1 MGNNQQHP
9 LPQQDYIKSTMAS
22 EIGTGS
28 QRQEEFHDKSV
39 MKVSAFTA
47 PKGAMGQK
55 YLASGVHLSMRMW
68 EDEQPGEQKETR
80 REYETLGYVLKG
92 RAELLLEGQKLILE
106 PGDSWLVPKNASHAY
121 KILETFSAVETTCPP
136 AFAKGRDIKC

>member
-1 MGNNQQHP
+1 
-9 LPQQDYIKSTMAS
+9 MAS

-68 EDEQPGEQKETR
+68 EDEQPGTTLHHHLPSLTLIVHLLVLSCSVPAAGEQKETR

-106 PGDSWLVPKNASHAY
+106 PGTRSLQRLPTCY
-121 KILETFSAVETTCPP
+121 ITT
-136 AFAKGRDIKC
+136 G

>member
-1 MGNNQQHP
+1 
-9 LPQQDYIKSTMAS
+9 MAS

-68 EDEQPGEQKETR
+68 EDEQPG
-80 REYETLGYVLKG
+80 TLQYLHYH
-92 RAELLLEGQKLILE
+92 LPL
-106 PGDSWLVPKNASHAY
+106 
-121 KILETFSAVETTCPP
+121 
-136 AFAKGRDIKC
+136 